1 MRTPDAAPGDT
12 RIGRLANWCFTNRR
26 RVLFGWVG
34 ALVVVTML
42 SFPFHGIFLDKFSAG
57 STESA
62 RAQHFLSQKFP
73 SQAGDEAQVV
83 FHTTDPVT
91 SPAVEAEINGVFT
104 SLRGLPHVAVAT
116 SPFSSGGQVSSDG
129 HIAYG
134 VVEFDEQTGSLPKGA
149 INAVVDRATATS
161 RPGFQVLLG
170 GSPIEKVQKQSFGS
184 SEGVG
189 ILAAVIILLIAFGS
203 FIAMGLPI
211 ITALMGIAIAFGILD
226 FFSHAFTVP
235 TFAMDLTA
243 MIGIGVGIDYALF
256 VVTRYRQG
264 LHGGMAAEEAA
275 VTAIATSGRAVLF
288 AGTTVV
294 ISLLGMFLLGVGFVV
309 GLTLGAIA
317 AVLLVMTGAV
327 TLIPA
332 LLGFAGDNIDRFHL
346 PHLLRRSPASTRAAR
361 RSVWWRWSRVVQR
374 HPWVTGGTSLVILL
388 ALAMPLFGMHLAF
401 TDAGNDPSGWMTRK
415 AYDTL
420 AQGFGPGSNG
430 PLVIAF
436 DGTRRPLAAQIA
448 SAVQH
453 TPGVEYVGVPTFNA
467 AGDAATIVVVPATAP
482 QDPKTQ
488 ALVHHLRSQVI
499 RPLLSGTG
507 ERALVGGVTAGSVDA
522 SHTLSRRIPY
532 VIGGVVI
539 LSPMIRPDVLAASV
553 DRWFGWRA
561 PPLRGPQPSTRP
573 LFSDQRSA

>member
-1 MRTPDAAPGDT
+1 
-12 RIGRLANWCFTNRR
+12 
-26 RVLFGWVG
+26 
-34 ALVVVTML
+34 
-42 SFPFHGIFLDKFSAG
+42 
-57 STESA
+57 ESA

-73 SQAGDEAQVV
+73 SQSGDEAQVV
-83 FHTTDPVT
+83 FRTTAPVT
-91 SPAVEAEINGVFT
+91 SPAVEAQINGVFT
-104 SLRGLPHVAVAT
+104 SLQSLPHVAVAR
-116 SPFSSGGQVSSDG
+116 SPFNGGGQVSSDG

-134 VVEFDEQTGSLPKGA
+134 VVQFDQQTGNLSKGA
-149 INAVVDRATATS
+149 INAVVHRATSAS
-161 RPGFQVLLG
+161 GPGFQVLLG
-170 GSPIEKVQKQSFGS
+170 GSPIQKVQKQSFGS

-189 ILAAVIILLIAFGS
+189 ILAAVVILLIAFGS

-211 ITALMGIAIAFGILD
+211 LTALMGIAIAFGILD

-256 VVTRYRQG
+256 VVTRYRQA
-264 LHGGMAAEEAA
+264 LHGGMSAEDAV

-309 GLTLGAIA
+309 GLALGAIA
-317 AVLLVMTGAV
+317 AVVLVMTGAV

-332 LLGFAGDNIDRFHL
+332 LLGFAGDNIDRFHV
-346 PHLLRRSPASTRAAR
+346 PRLLRRSPATTGSAR
-361 RSVWWRWSRVVQR
+361 RSFWWRWSRVVQR
-374 HPWVTGGTSLVILL
+374 RPWVAGGIALAILVTL
-388 ALAMPLFGMHLAF
+388 ALPFFGMHLAF

-430 PLVIAF
+430 PLIVAF
-436 DGTRRPLAAQIA
+436 DGTQRTLASDVAT
-448 SAVQH
+448 AVQR
-453 TPGVEYVGVPTFNA
+453 TPGVEYVGPPTFNA

-488 ALVHHLRSQVI
+488 ALVHHLRSGVI
-499 RPLLSGTG
+499 RPIMAGTG

-522 SHTLSRRIPY
+522 SHTLARRIPY
-532 VIGGVVI
+532 VIGGVVL
-539 LSPMIRPDVLAASV
+539 LSFLLLMAVFRSVAVPIKAAVMNLLSIGAAYGV
-553 DRWFGWRA
+553 IVAVFQWGWAGSFFNIGKKA
-561 PPLRGPQPSTRP
+561 PIDPWVP
-573 LFSDQRSA
+573 